1 MLASTYLLTTSLP
14 AKGFALIFSFNPYN
28 GGEETSTT
36 VSFVAGETGTDTLS
50 NLPEF
55 VAESGL
61 TSSPSEGRGGGRE
74 ETQMSTI
81 SSALSSVTQKELS
94 SRSTD

>member
-1 MLASTYLLTTSLP
+1 M
-14 AKGFALIFSFNPYN
+14 
-28 GGEETSTT
+28 
-36 VSFVAGETGTDTLS
+36 SFVAGETGTDTLS

-61 TSSPSEGRGGGRE
+61 TSSPSEAREGGRE
-74 ETQMSTI
+74 EAQMNTI
-81 SSALSSVTQKELS
+81 SSALSFVNQNELS